1 MSALVQRAAGLRTD
15 EAVVRLIP
23 YVLLVLLV
31 VVLAALEPA
40 SLSVDATTRIVD
52 ISVVLIL
59 VGVGQ
64 TIVMLSGGIDL
75 SVGGVISL
83 VTAIAATRMSSA
95 GAAWA
100 VAAGLLALG
109 WLPGLLNGA
118 LIVYGRLQPFIVT
131 LGTWFVLGG
140 LSLVVLPSAGGT
152 VSGAFGWIAS
162 GALLGLGNS
171 IWITLLAGV
180 AAWWLLQ
187 TRLGLEIRAI
197 GSDREAAHQS
207 GVPVRRV
214 TLLTYCL
221 ASEFAVLAGL
231 VLASSSLSGDP
242 TGGDTYILMSV
253 AAAVIGGTS
262 LFGGR
267 GTTTGTIVGA
277 LVLSYLLSV
286 VFALDV
292 PSQWSLIASGALLI
306 ISQCLQ
312 DGARR
317 LLSGRRRDA

>member
-1 MSALVQRAAGLRTD
+1 VSALAQRVLTRPSD
-15 EAVVRLIP
+15 EAVVRAIP
-23 YVLLVLLV
+23 YVLLIALV
-31 VVLAALEPA
+31 VMLGVLEPA
-40 SLSVDATTRIVD
+40 SFSVDATTRIVD

-59 VGVGQ
+59 VGIGQ
-64 TIVMLSGGIDL
+64 TIVLLTGGIDL

-83 VTAIAATRMSSA
+83 VTAIGATKMA
-95 GAAWA
+95 GATDAWV
-100 VAAGLLALG
+100 VAALLLAFG

-131 LGTWFVLGG
+131 LGTWFFFGG
-140 LSLVVLPSAGGT
+140 LALIVLPSAGGE
-152 VSGAFGWIAS
+152 VNGSIGWIAS
-162 GALLGLGNS
+162 GALLGIGNS
-171 IWITLLAGV
+171 IWITVLAGGV
-180 AAWWLLQ
+180 VWWLLQ
-187 TRLGLEIRAI
+187 TRVGLEVRAI

-214 TLLTYCL
+214 TLLSYCL
-221 ASEFAVLAGL
+221 CSWFAVLAGV
-231 VLASSSLSGDP
+231 VLTSGSLSGDP

-267 GTTTGTIVGA
+267 GSATGTIIGA

-292 PSQWSLIASGALLI
+292 ASQWSLIASGALLI
-306 ISQCLQ
+306 ISLCLQ
-312 DGARR
+312 VGAGR
-317 LLSGRRRDA
+317 LLSSSRGA

>member
-1 MSALVQRAAGLRTD
+1 MTTHARRLRALRSD
-15 EAVVRLIP
+15 ETVVRLIP
-23 YVLLVLLV
+23 YGMLIALVIW
-31 VVLAALEPA
+31 LAVLEPA
-40 SLSVDATTRIVD
+40 SFTVDATTRIVD

-59 VGVGQ
+59 VGIGQ
-64 TIVMLSGGIDL
+64 TIVMLTGGIDL
-75 SVGGVISL
+75 SVGGLISL
-83 VTAIAATRMSSA
+83 VTAIAATRMTSD

-100 VAAGLLALG
+100 VTVGLVALG
-109 WLPGLLNGA
+109 WVPGLLNGV

-140 LSLVVLPSAGGT
+140 LALVVLPSAGGE
-152 VSGAFGWIAS
+152 VNGAIGWLAS
-162 GALLGLGNS
+162 GSLLGLGNS
-171 IWITLLAGV
+171 VWIMVLAGAV
-180 AAWWLLQ
+180 AWWLLQ
-187 TRLGLEIRAI
+187 TRTGMEIRAI

-207 GVPVRRV
+207 GVPVKRV
-214 TLLTYCL
+214 TLIAYCL
-221 ASEFAVLAGL
+221 CSEFAVLAGI
-231 VLASSSLSGDP
+231 VLTASSLSGDP

-267 GTTTGTIVGA
+267 GSTTGTIVGA

-306 ISQCLQ
+306 LSLCVQV
-312 DGARR
+312 GARR
-317 LLSGRRRDA
+317 LLTPRRI

>member
-1 MSALVQRAAGLRTD
+1 MSHLRSD
-15 EAVVRLIP
+15 ETVVRVIP
-23 YVLLVLLV
+23 YALLAVLVFMLGV
-31 VVLAALEPA
+31 LEPA
-40 SLSVDATTRIVD
+40 SFSVDATTRIVD

-59 VGVGQ
+59 AGIGQ
-64 TIVMLSGGIDL
+64 TVVLLTGGIDL

-83 VTAIAATRMSSA
+83 VTAIGATRMASA
-95 GAAWA
+95 TDAWV
-100 VAAGLLALG
+100 VAALLVAFG

-118 LIVYGRLQPFIVT
+118 LIVFGRLQPFIVT

-140 LSLVVLPSAGGT
+140 LALVVLPSAGGT
-152 VSGAFGWIAS
+152 VNGSIGWIAS
-162 GALLGLGNS
+162 GSLLGLGNS
-171 IWITLLAGV
+171 IWITLVAG
-180 AAWWLLQ
+180 AALWWLLQ
-187 TRLGLEIRAI
+187 TRVGLEIRAI

-221 ASEFAVLAGL
+221 CSEFAVLAGL
-231 VLASSSLSGDP
+231 VLTSSSLSGDP

-267 GTTTGTIVGA
+267 GSATGTIIGA

-292 PSQWSLIASGALLI
+292 ASQWSLIASGALLI
-306 ISQCLQ
+306 ISLCLQ
-312 DGARR
+312 VGARR
-317 LLSGRRRDA
+317 LLSSSRES